1 MLECSTAHLD
11 KFMANTPPQDAKNV
25 YGDPLMTCC
34 MDPVTGFYRNGKCM
48 TGQEDYGTHI
58 VCAMLTDE
66 FLEYS
71 KSKGNDLI
79 TSKPEF
85 NFPGL
90 KAGDLWCLCIARW
103 IEAQRDGVA
112 PPIRLESTH
121 IKALDY
127 MTLEVLELYSIAKSN

>member
-1 MLECSTAHLD
+1 
-11 KFMANTPPQDAKNV
+11 MADIPKQKAKNV
-25 YGDPLMTCC
+25 FGDPLMTCC
-34 MDPVTGFYRNGKCM
+34 LDPITGFYRNGQCL
-48 TGQEDYGTHI
+48 TGTEDYGTHI
-58 VCAMLTDE
+58 VCALLTDE

-71 KSKGNDLI
+71 KLKGNDLI
-79 TSKPEF
+79 TPMPQF

-90 KAGDLWCLCIARW
+90 KAGDMWCLCIARW

-127 MTLEVLELYSIAKSN
+127 MTIEVLELYSIAKSN